1 MAMIQV
7 TGLTFG
13 YEDSL
18 DLVFQNASFQIDTSW
33 KLGLIGR
40 NGRGKTTF
48 LRLLMGQLPYQGT
61 IVAPSGFSYFPFPVR
76 DQAQMTYS
84 VIEELVPGLELWQ
97 LQRELSLL
105 ETGDSLLW
113 RSFHTLSPGEQTK
126 VLLAGLFLREDQM
139 LLIDEPTNHLD
150 QHARQIV
157 GRYLSQKK
165 GFLLVSHDRTFLDSC
180 IDHVLSIQKKNIV
193 VQKGNYSSWQREKTY
208 RDQLEL
214 QQHTKL
220 KKEIRQ
226 MQASAR
232 RLSDWSGAAEKE
244 KHVRTSGLR
253 PDRGFLGH
261 KAAKIMKRSKIIAA
275 RREEAIEEKSALLQD
290 LDTAPPLTIPSQTYD
305 RTTLFRI
312 EDVAVSYGG
321 RQVCEPVSFTVQRGD
336 RVALCGS
343 NGCGKSSLLK
353 LMIGQ
358 PLDHTGTLT
367 FGSGVRVSYVPQDTR
382 MLSGSL
388 RAYAQKEEIDETQF
402 FTILRKMDFPRTQF
416 EKDMHSYSEGQKK
429 KVLLASSLCQRAH
442 LFLWDEPL
450 NYIDIFSR
458 MQLEELILR
467 DQPAMVFVEH
477 DNAFCRAV
485 ATKEIILT
493 PFHYET
499 ETKD

>member
-1 MAMIQV
+1 M
-7 TGLTFG
+7 
-13 YEDSL
+13 
-18 DLVFQNASFQIDTSW
+18 
-33 KLGLIGR
+33 
-40 NGRGKTTF
+40 
-48 LRLLMGQLPYQGT
+48 
-61 IVAPSGFSYFPFPVR
+61 
-76 DQAQMTYS
+76 
-84 VIEELVPGLELWQ
+84 
-97 LQRELSLL
+97 
-105 ETGDSLLW
+105 
-113 RSFHTLSPGEQTK
+113 H
-126 VLLAGLFLREDQM
+126 
-139 LLIDEPTNHLD
+139 
-150 QHARQIV
+150 
-157 GRYLSQKK
+157 
-165 GFLLVSHDRTFLDSC
+165 
-180 IDHVLSIQKKNIV
+180 
-193 VQKGNYSSWQREKTY
+193 

-244 KHVRTSGLR
+244 KHVRTSGPR

-305 RTTLFRI
+305 RTTLFRM

-358 PLDHTGTLT
+358 PLDHSGTLT

-416 EKDMHSYSEGQKK
+416 EKDMRSYSEGQKK
-429 KVLLASSLCQRAH
+429 KVLLASSLFQRAH

-467 DQPAMVFVEH
+467 DRPAMVFVEH

-485 ATKEIILT
+485 ATKEVLLT
-493 PFHYET
+493 PFGT
-499 ETKD
+499 IIT